1 MAKKNLIIDT
11 NVFLSDSDCFDK
23 FENNDLFI
31 PIKVLEE
38 LDKHKTRQDSVGFH
52 ARQSIKRFDALRASG
67 SLSKG
72 VRLGKGLGVLRFVKA
87 EELAME
93 ELPQGLSHK
102 SSDNLILAAAL
113 AIKAQ
118 HPKRKTIVVSQD
130 VNMRVIADALGLLTE
145 DYISSQVVSSRDVIY
160 QGFVKFLVD
169 DFMVEEFYD
178 KQDVWLYEEDAAEQD
193 IVLYPNQYVMLVSVE
208 NEKKTAIARFV
219 NWNTPVKPLVRR
231 DDTFS
236 WGVSPRNKEQ
246 KCGMD
251 LLMDDDIP
259 FVSLIGRAGSGK
271 TLMAMAAGLEQV
283 LGLEKGRYNRIIVSR
298 PVQPLGKDIGF
309 LPGTMEEKMAP
320 WMKPIF
326 DNMQFIMGSDRTML
340 DMYLDK
346 GVIEI
351 DAITY
356 IRGRSISDAYLIFDE
371 AQNLTAHEVKTI
383 LTRVGENTKIV
394 LTGDIEQIDN
404 VYTNETSNGLTYAI
418 EKFKESTLSGHIT
431 FKKGERSKLA
441 TEASKLL

>member
-11 NVFLSDSDCFDK
+11 NVFLSDSDCFEK
-23 FENNDLFI
+23 FQNNDLFV

-52 ARQSIKRFDALRASG
+52 ARQAIKRFDALRASG

-87 EELAME
+87 SEGAIE

-102 SSDNLILAAAL
+102 SSDNLILAAAI
-113 AIKAQ
+113 AIKTEF
-118 HPKRKTIVVSQD
+118 PKRKTIVVSQD
-130 VNMRVIADALGLLTE
+130 VNMRVIADALGLQTE
-145 DYISSQVVSSRDVIY
+145 DYVSSQVVSSRDVIFE
-160 QGFVKFLVD
+160 GFTKFLVD
-169 DFMVEEFYD
+169 DFMIDEFYD
-178 KQDVWLYEEDAAEQD
+178 KQDVWLYEEDAAEQG
-193 IVLYPNQYVMLVSVE
+193 IVLFPNQYVMLVSVE
-208 NEKKTAIARFV
+208 NEKKTAIARFTS
-219 NWNTPVKPLVRR
+219 WDKPVRPFIRR

-259 FVSLIGRAGSGK
+259 FVSMIGRAGSGK

-283 LGLEKGRYNRIIVSR
+283 LGLENGRYNRIIVSR

-340 DMYLDK
+340 DLYLEK

-356 IRGRSISDAYLIFDE
+356 IRGRSISNAYVIIDE

-418 EKFKESTLSGHIT
+418 EKFKESPLSGHIT